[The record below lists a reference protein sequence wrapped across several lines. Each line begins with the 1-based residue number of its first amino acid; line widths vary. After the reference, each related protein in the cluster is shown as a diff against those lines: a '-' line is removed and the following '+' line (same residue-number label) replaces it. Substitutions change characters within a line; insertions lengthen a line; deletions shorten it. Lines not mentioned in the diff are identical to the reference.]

1 VSSVLQL
8 PWTMQLPLMVSQMF
22 PAVQS
27 AEESQR
33 SRAWQK
39 PATLQLSAEP
49 QLESPLQPQA
59 PVVSSQE
66 KPVAHC
72 LSLEHKFAALV
83 QAASA
88 ANRMQ
93 ASGFMGW

>member
-1 VSSVLQL
+1 
-8 PWTMQLPLMVSQMF
+8 MQLPLTVSQMF
-22 PAVQS
+22 PALQS
-27 AEESQR
+27 ADESQR

-66 KPVAHC
+66 KPAAHC
-72 LSLEHKFAALV
+72 LSLEHRFAALV
-83 QAASA
+83 HAAA
-88 ANRMQ
+88 AARRMN